1 MWSGKVALFER
12 CLQVIM
18 CGPSFVVKPPRLRLI
33 ALGLPLEVRVTFS
46 SDRPCGLALT
56 STAYWLNRSVGTFPK
71 FDPLGKALAVSLAVP
86 CEIGSH
92 GSSLIQLDTRVAVY

>member
-1 MWSGKVALFER
+1 MWSGKVTLFER

-18 CGPSFVVKPPRLRLI
+18 CGPSFVVRPPRLRLI

-46 SDRPCGLALT
+46 ADRPCGLALT

-71 FDPLGKALAVSLAVP
+71 FDRILGMAGLGVKRNGRKGGHSA
-86 CEIGSH
+86 
-92 GSSLIQLDTRVAVY
+92 